1 MNEETPDAVRTPLVT
16 EGTSAAVHNH
26 TLLPVAVRVTALPV
40 VLPVVLHA
48 ELPGVLHA
56 ELPVVPEKAAV
67 RTSLV
72 TEETPAVV
80 RTSLVTGET
89 SAVVRTLLVTEER
102 TSAEALF
109 ETSVEETI

>member
-1 MNEETPDAVRTPLVT
+1 MTEEKA
-16 EGTSAAVHNH
+16 AAVHNH

-67 RTSLV
+67 VRTSLV
-72 TEETPAVV
+72 TEEA
-80 RTSLVTGET
+80 
-89 SAVVRTLLVTEER
+89 SAVVRTLLVTEEKIVLP
-102 TSAEALF
+102 SSALF
-109 ETSVEETI
+109 ETSAEETI